1 MKLFHNHDFKY
12 TTTIP
17 KLNTQL
23 RQCHSKLPLFNR
35 VLPTLDTPRTTHRSQ
50 IAHKCSF

>member
-35 VLPTLDTPRTTHRSQ
+35 VLPTLDTPRTTHRSL
-50 IAHKCSF
+50 IAHKRCF